1 MYGFVLSCGWERKHS
16 YGLLQR
22 RPALREKNRKLVAR
36 TGRKKGPRLMKSG
49 RNEKSK
55 NSETE
60 RVQERE
66 REKVKLIFFKSATNG
81 TALRRSS
88 RESL

>member
-1 MYGFVLSCGWERKHS
+1 
-16 YGLLQR
+16 LLQR

-66 REKVKLIFFKSATNG
+66 RESEADFLQVCNKRHG
-81 TALRRSS
+81 TQKK
-88 RESL
+88 